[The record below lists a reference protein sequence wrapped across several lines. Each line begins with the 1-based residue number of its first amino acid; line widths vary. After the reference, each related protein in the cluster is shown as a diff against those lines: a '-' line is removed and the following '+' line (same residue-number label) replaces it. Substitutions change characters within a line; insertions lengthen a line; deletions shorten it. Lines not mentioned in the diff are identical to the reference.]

1 MNAKVSLK
9 HYLHTGRGTEGPLP
23 IYLRITYNRKKAE
36 IHSGFTSTLSGW
48 NEKEQLT
55 KSNKAINQELLNQ
68 RAKIY
73 ELCIGLEKEGK
84 TVSANLLKEL
94 FTGKSR
100 IQVTVI
106 EYLGRYIEELEA
118 RNEIKLVSLNKYRQ
132 SLNSLK
138 SFIPSKFELPDL
150 PISLINY
157 DFINC
162 YDLFLKQEYNLHK
175 NTINKYHSRLRTIL
189 IRAQI
194 EGLISVQPYAN
205 FKLVSV
211 KSERSFLSSEE
222 LDKIVALD
230 LSANSS
236 LDRVRD
242 IFVFSAYTGLRFQ
255 DAQNLTKANLIKV
268 KSKLSLRYQQQ
279 KTGGVVDIPLL
290 PIASKIIQKYEN
302 SSEREV
308 LGLLLPKISNQKL
321 NAYLKVIADLTG
333 INQTL
338 THHMARH
345 TFATTICL
353 NNNMP
358 LEDLSKLLGHS
369 SLKTTQIH
377 GRITQQR
384 LTESMEKIQK
394 KLKRTKSSIK

>member
-1 MNAKVSLK
+1 MNAKVCLK
-9 HYLHTGRGTEGPLP
+9 HYLHTGRGMEGPLP

-36 IHSGFTSTLSGW
+36 IHSGFTSTFSGW

-55 KSNKAINQELLNQ
+55 KSNKSINQELLNQ

-73 ELCIGLEKEGK
+73 ELCIELEKEGK
-84 TVSANLLKEL
+84 PVSANLLKEL

-100 IQVTVI
+100 IQVTVN

-138 SFIPSKFELPDL
+138 SFIPSKFGLPDL
-150 PISLINY
+150 PVSLINY
-157 DFINC
+157 DFINS
-162 YDLFLKQEYNLHK
+162 YDLFLKQEYDLHK

-211 KSERSFLSSEE
+211 KSERSYLSSEE
-222 LDKIVALD
+222 LDKIAALD

-279 KTGGVVDIPLL
+279 KTGGGVDIPLL

-321 NAYLKVIADLTG
+321 NAYLKVIADLAG
-333 INQTL
+333 ISQTL
-338 THHMARH
+338 KHHMARH

-369 SLKTTQIH
+369 SLKTTQIY
-377 GRITQQR
+377 GRITQER
-384 LTESMEKIQK
+384 LVKSIDRVGR
-394 KLKRTKSSIK
+394 KLKK